1 MTYDEEDVVS
11 WKDVEEKL
19 VRFDREVRKYNRIVR
34 LWKNRSY
41 VRTIRRIGIIRA
53 IFRKLGRLLR
63 K

>member
-53 IFRKLGRLLR
+53 ICRKLGRLLR